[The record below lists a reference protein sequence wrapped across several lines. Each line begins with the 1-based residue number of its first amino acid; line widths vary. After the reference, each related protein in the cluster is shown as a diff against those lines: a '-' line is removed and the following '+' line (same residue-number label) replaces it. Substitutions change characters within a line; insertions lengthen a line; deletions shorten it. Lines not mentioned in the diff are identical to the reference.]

1 LKDLT
6 HMRKLFLRTLIMIM
20 LTGATLSP
28 RLSHAQDRKPAPD
41 GTMGEIIEDPDDP
54 EASKGKRWR
63 LFKTSITTVKFGA
76 GFLTDFV
83 TYKQDDVAKEQMDL
97 AGVKLAPDI
106 KVRDV
111 RLVASGAFRTK
122 RSLTWKA
129 GIMYD
134 GVTEKWLIRESGVMV
149 GIPEIAGHIFVG
161 RTKEGF
167 SLVKVM
173 NGYAPSAMERQM
185 ALDVIPILG
194 DGIKYLGFLPKQ
206 RLIWNIGVFNDIF
219 SEGQGFSTYKWQFAS
234 RVGVLPIY
242 RPEDKTVM
250 HIAFNYRYGA
260 VLNGTMRVRSRPE
273 ANPAP
278 YFIDTGTFSSD
289 FSNHY
294 GLEAY
299 YSNGPLLIGT
309 ESYVHKFNSPTEN
322 NPTFIGGEIGV
333 SYMLTGESRPY
344 NTVGG
349 IYGFIPVKKS
359 VFKGGP
365 GAWEIF
371 VRYTTLDLTSGN
383 LQGGKMWRFT
393 PMVNWYMS
401 KDVRLEFVYG
411 YGVLDRFGL
420 KGATNFFQARLQL
433 AFL

>member
-1 LKDLT
+1 
-6 HMRKLFLRTLIMIM
+6 MRKLYGQLSLVLLIMTTALIPQFSY
-20 LTGATLSP
+20 G
-28 RLSHAQDRKPAPD
+28 QEKKPVPD
-41 GTMGEIIEDPDDP
+41 GTMGEIIEDPNDAD
-54 EASKGKRWR
+54 ESKGKRWR
-63 LFKTSITTVKFGA
+63 LFNTSITTIKFGA

-83 TYKQDDVAKEQMDL
+83 TYKQNDVAKEQMDL
-97 AGVKLAPDI
+97 AGVTLSPDI
-106 KVRDV
+106 KIRDI

-122 RSLTWKA
+122 RSFTWKA

-134 GVTEKWLIRESGVMV
+134 GVTDQWLLRESGLMV
-149 GIPEIAGHIFVG
+149 GIPEISGHIFVG

-173 NGYAPSAMERQM
+173 NGYAPSGMERQM

-206 RLIWNIGVFNDIF
+206 KLIWNIGYFNDIF
-219 SEGQGFSTYKWQFAS
+219 SEGQGFSTYAWQFAA

-242 RPEDKTVM
+242 KPEEKTIM
-250 HIAFNYRYGA
+250 HIAANYRYGS
-260 VLNGTMRVRSRPE
+260 VLNGSIRVRSRPE

-278 YFIDTGTFSSD
+278 FFIDTGTFSSD

-299 YSNGPLLIGT
+299 YSKGPFLIGT
-309 ESYVHKFNSPTEN
+309 ETYAHAFHSPAQD
-322 NPTFIGGEIGV
+322 NPTFVGGEIGI
-333 SYMLTGESRPY
+333 SYILTGESRPY

-359 VFKGGP
+359 VFQGGP
-365 GAWEIF
+365 GTWE
-371 VRYTTLDLTSGN
+371 VYLRYSQLNLTSGN
-383 LQGGKMWRFT
+383 LTGGKMWRIT
-393 PMVNWYMS
+393 PMVNWHLS
-401 KDVRLEFVYG
+401 KDVRLEFNYG
-411 YGVLDRFGL
+411 YGILDRFGL
-420 KGATNFFQARLQL
+420 KGATHFFQTRVQF